1 MNQLPLFYKSIVPL
15 SKERHGNLYVKPPEN
30 FKHAR
35 EANSIYITAVEF
47 PKASREYPI
56 VFGKD
61 KDGALF
67 PVVLLGLQINQNL
80 FVNNG
85 GKWLA
90 DYIPAYVRRYP
101 FILAAD
107 QNNREKFTV
116 CLDEAYA
123 GFNNNRKGQQLF
135 DDAGNETETL
145 KQTITFL
152 REFQNQVQ
160 LTTLFCNK
168 ISELGIIESMQA
180 RIEKD
185 GKQTA
190 LGSFM
195 CVNRQ
200 RLKDLP
206 PEKMTELVRTDMME
220 LIYAHLA
227 SLNNIE
233 KLLRKAVNGE

>member
-1 MNQLPLFYKSIVPL
+1 MNQLPLFYKTVVPL
-15 SKERHGNLYVKPPEN
+15 SKERHSSLYIKTPEN
-30 FKHAR
+30 FKYAKK
-35 EANSIYITAVEF
+35 ANSIYITVVEF
-47 PKASREYPI
+47 HKAACVYPI
-56 VFGKD
+56 VFGRSE
-61 KDGALF
+61 DGAIF
-67 PVVLLGLQINQNL
+67 PVVLLGLQNGQNL
-80 FVNNG
+80 FVNSG

-107 QNNREKFTV
+107 RDNREKFTV

-123 GFNNNRKGQQLF
+123 GFNKNRKGQKLF
-135 DDAGNETETL
+135 DNAGNETEIL

-152 REFQNQVQ
+152 SEFQNQVQ
-160 LTTLFCNK
+160 LTILFCNK
-168 ISELGIIESMQA
+168 INDLGIIESMQA
-180 RIEKD
+180 RIEKA

-206 PEKMTELVRTDMME
+206 PEKMIELVRTDMME

-233 KLLRKAVNGE
+233 KLLKKAVNGE